1 MPKLKLLLLF
11 IVAHTLLIG
20 ADINKTIVSGNKDFY
35 LKLEKTLDKNQP
47 KDVLDLQRTLLKKLV
62 TLSSNLE
69 SNKTT
74 IAGLITPPSITNQ
87 NEYKQL
93 FVKYLNGIV
102 QKDEYSK
109 EILNSQKN
117 LNSLKRE
124 ISDANSSNLTKQ
136 LFYAFYK
143 KNIDYLNH
151 KISSLEKELETYQKS
166 FTKAVSTIKFDNIK
180 NLELSKSYQDSLK
193 SINDRESRIKLKI
206 EQSKLVNDNRTIE
219 SLMEQI
225 NQLKSNSKG
234 FSP

>member
-87 NEYKQL
+87 NEYKHFL
-93 FVKYLNGIV
+93 LNI
-102 QKDEYSK
+102 
-109 EILNSQKN
+109 
-117 LNSLKRE
+117 
-124 ISDANSSNLTKQ
+124 
-136 LFYAFYK
+136 
-143 KNIDYLNH
+143 
-151 KISSLEKELETYQKS
+151 
-166 FTKAVSTIKFDNIK
+166 
-180 NLELSKSYQDSLK
+180 
-193 SINDRESRIKLKI
+193 
-206 EQSKLVNDNRTIE
+206 
-219 SLMEQI
+219 
-225 NQLKSNSKG
+225 
-234 FSP
+234 